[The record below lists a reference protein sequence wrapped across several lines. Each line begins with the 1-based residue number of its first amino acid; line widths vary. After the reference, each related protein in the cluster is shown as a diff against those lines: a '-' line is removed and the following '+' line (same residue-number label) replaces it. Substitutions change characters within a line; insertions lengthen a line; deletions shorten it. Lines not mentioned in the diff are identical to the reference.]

1 MPDKPVPDNDPIVT
15 KSYAAHYMIAVTLLT
30 ASLLWALWDEA
41 FGMRPWKAYQHE
53 WKQRYTAFLKSAS
66 SKSDVS
72 QKEVE
77 GSSDYQKLKQDL
89 DQATQQATPHVRDL
103 QKQIGDLSA
112 KILAVQSVFTDRRA
126 YVNALTYQIETNPSS
141 KQSIQKDL
149 DKYKAQTATVEYPDG
164 SKQPYNFEQLE
175 ETYNSLKDQRA
186 KLNAELGDTLK
197 PVTQAKAALDEY
209 VNDHMSAASQSWNLP
224 SRAVAMMARDYAELT
239 KMRVTMLVVLTAWCG
254 YYFGCLKAGIPSL
267 SWGLF
272 HALLGIGFI
281 SGGTAAL
288 NEVMEHDIDG
298 RMRRTAQRP
307 LPTGRMSI
315 LHATLVGMAM
325 TVGGALY
332 LDVTLNTLTGTLALV
347 TAFVYLAA
355 YTPLKKVHPVC
366 TFVGAFPGAM
376 PGVLGWTAVRG
387 RLEWEAVA
395 LFAIVFFWQFPHFFS
410 IAWLYRD
417 DYAAGQIRMLPVVEP
432 DGKSTARRIL
442 IYSLLLIPVSLTPT
456 FLGMSGRAYLIGAL
470 LLGAALLYVGGRL
483 ITLRAPLSA
492 PRSKQRARQLLQA
505 TVLYLPLLFVLMMLS
520 RISS

>member
-1 MPDKPVPDNDPIVT
+1 
-15 KSYAAHYMIAVTLLT
+15 
-30 ASLLWALWDEA
+30 
-41 FGMRPWKAYQHE
+41 
-53 WKQRYTAFLKSAS
+53 
-66 SKSDVS
+66 
-72 QKEVE
+72 
-77 GSSDYQKLKQDL
+77 
-89 DQATQQATPHVRDL
+89 
-103 QKQIGDLSA
+103 
-112 KILAVQSVFTDRRA
+112 
-126 YVNALTYQIETNPSS
+126 
-141 KQSIQKDL
+141 
-149 DKYKAQTATVEYPDG
+149 
-164 SKQPYNFEQLE
+164 
-175 ETYNSLKDQRA
+175 
-186 KLNAELGDTLK
+186 
-197 PVTQAKAALDEY
+197 
-209 VNDHMSAASQSWNLP
+209 MSAASQPWNVP

-239 KMRVTMLVVLTAWCG
+239 KMRVTTLVVLTAWCS

-272 HALLGIGFI
+272 HALLGIGLI

-307 LPTGRMSI
+307 LPTGRMSV
-315 LHATLVGMAM
+315 LHATIVGMAM

-417 DYAAGQIRMLPVVEP
+417 DYAAGQIRMLPVVQP

-456 FLGMSGRAYLIGAL
+456 FLGMSGHAYLIGAL
-470 LLGAALLYVGGRL
+470 LLDAALLYVGGRL